1 MKRYDKVPPR
11 PSISC
16 GQTLKIAIQTI
27 GHQINRWFVDQL
39 VYLPNLMNWS
49 QRQNFVLIQMIPLK
63 SPWTHKMRYTGIKS
77 DDNEIIKRT

>member
-1 MKRYDKVPPR
+1 MKRYVKVPPR

-16 GQTLKIAIQTI
+16 GHPLKIAIQTI
-27 GHQINRWFVDQL
+27 GHQIIMWFVDQL
-39 VYLPNLMNWS
+39 VYLLNLMNWS
-49 QRQNFVLIQMIPLK
+49 QSQNFVLIQMIPLK

>member
-27 GHQINRWFVDQL
+27 GHRINRWFVDQL
-39 VYLPNLMNWS
+39 VYLLNLMNWS
-49 QRQNFVLIQMIPLK
+49 QSQNFVLIQMIPLK
-63 SPWTHKMRYTGIKS
+63 SPWTHKMGYTGIKS

>member
-11 PSISC
+11 QSISC

-27 GHQINRWFVDQL
+27 GHQIIMWCVDQL
-39 VYLPNLMNWS
+39 VYLLNLMNWS
-49 QRQNFVLIQMIPLK
+49 QSQNFVLIQMIPLK

-77 DDNEIIKRT
+77 NENEIIKRT

>member
-39 VYLPNLMNWS
+39 VYLLNLMNWS
-49 QRQNFVLIQMIPLK
+49 QSQNFVLIQMIPLK
-63 SPWTHKMRYTGIKS
+63 SPWTHKMGYTGIKS
-77 DDNEIIKRT
+77 DDNAIIKRT